1 MGRGNGEGEEGNDE
15 GETGKG
21 GNREGETGRGRWGV
35 GDREGDDG
43 EGGNG
48 VGQMERGAT
57 GWVRWGGGQWGG
69 GNRKGETG
77 KLANGRG
84 RRRGTRRGGF
94 HRWIEMLGWAGHME
108 CLGGTRLR
116 SFFTLFTRATPGTP
130 ASLY

>member
-1 MGRGNGEGEEGNDE
+1 M
-15 GETGKG
+15 
-21 GNREGETGRGRWGV
+21 

-48 VGQMERGAT
+48 VGQMGRGAT
-57 GWVRWGGGQWGG
+57 GWLRWGGGQWGW

-94 HRWIEMLGWAGHME
+94 HKKCLGEHME

-116 SFFTLFTRATPGTP
+116 VF
-130 ASLY
+130 